1 MARRRASAA
10 IPSIRWAISPVVPAL
25 VLGLCS
31 SVSSAAEPEGCPPD
45 EWFCDEAER
54 PSAPPESEPGSTEV
68 PPEPADEPRPPR
80 DRTWTSDEPSD
91 SSTSIVLS
99 SPEARAKDESESE
112 KPELSPWSVNLR
124 LEGVVLGES
133 RRHRDTG
140 MGGVGVSL
148 RYVVNPVLTLDV
160 GLDSLLGTDYHGNDR
175 GELTFSFSTLLYFS
189 RHPAVRSYALFGLN
203 SSAASVDVDGVD
215 RSYGYFGA
223 HGGIGLDIP
232 LDRRIALTLDFLGFI
247 RGRTDARAAQEPEFT
262 DGLGRVTNTGG
273 GGLFRAGVS
282 LFW

>member
-1 MARRRASAA
+1 M
-10 IPSIRWAISPVVPAL
+10 
-25 VLGLCS
+25 LGLGS

-45 EWFCDEAER
+45 EWFCDEAEQ

-68 PPEPADEPRPPR
+68 PPEPADEPRQR
-80 DRTWTSDEPSD
+80 RERTWTSDEPSD
-91 SSTSIVLS
+91 ASASIVLS
-99 SPEARAKDESESE
+99 SPKAKDERGSE
-112 KPELSPWSVNLR
+112 PELSPWGVNLR

-189 RHPAVRSYALFGLN
+189 RHPAVRSYVLFGLN
-203 SSAASVDVDGVD
+203 SSAASVEVDGFD

-223 HGGIGLDIP
+223 HAGLGLDIP
-232 LDRRIALTLDFLGFI
+232 LDRRIALNLDFLGFI

-262 DGLGRVTNTGG
+262 DGLGRVTNTAG